1 MLVQEELQK
10 KICDF
15 LGILRYSVEYRGAIG
30 LLDQN
35 FIAQSFLAKFINIIY
50 GYDLINLDRDGHKY
64 PAIDLGDFYRKVAF
78 QVTATKTPRKIEET
92 IEIFIR
98 HKQYENFSHLKF
110 LILGKKQNNYS
121 QVFQTDNLFEFNP
134 QTDILDL
141 KDIVCKVPDLSL
153 DKLQRLSHLID
164 SEFSGIVIFKPTY
177 QILHDPHHQD
187 SLPREE
193 VDPDNLVRTVC
204 WVNVPLYSDP
214 DCQQRR
220 PDMTGVILDARQHP
234 GNVFAGYS
242 IHPTSSN
249 LFKEGAQVIRLYSIN
264 SVCDESWYRNPETH
278 EITYAWTGSRELI
291 GRMVEVA

>member
-1 MLVQEELQK
+1 M
-10 KICDF
+10 
-15 LGILRYSVEYRGAIG
+15 
-30 LLDQN
+30 LDQN
-35 FIAQSFLAKFINIIY
+35 FIDQSFIAKFINIIY

-78 QVTATKTPRKIEET
+78 QVTATKTQTKIEET
-92 IEIFIR
+92 IKIFIR

-110 LILGKKQNNYS
+110 LIIGKKQKKYS

-141 KDIVCKVPDLSL
+141 KDIVCKVPDLSW
-153 DKLQRLSHLID
+153 DKLQRLSYLID
-164 SEFSGIVIFKPTY
+164 SELSGTVIFKTTY
-177 QILHDPHHQD
+177 QILHDSHHQD
-187 SLPREE
+187 SLPIEE
-193 VDPDNLVRTVC
+193 VKPDNVVRTVR

-214 DCQQRR
+214 GCQQRR
-220 PDMTGVILDARQHP
+220 PDITGVILDNRQHP
-234 GNVFAGYS
+234 GNVFAGYT
-242 IHPTSSN
+242 IHPTSPN
-249 LFKEGAQVIRLYSIN
+249 LFKEGTQVIFVYSRN

>member
-35 FIAQSFLAKFINIIY
+35 FILQSFMAKFLNIIY
-50 GYDLINLDRDGHKY
+50 GYDLINLDRDGHKS
-64 PAIDLGDFYRKVAF
+64 PAIDIGDSYRKVAF
-78 QVTATKTPRKIEET
+78 QVTAKKTPTKIEET

-98 HKQYENFSHLKF
+98 HKQYENFRHLKF
-110 LILGKKQNNYS
+110 LILGKKQKKYS

-141 KDIVCKVPDLSL
+141 KDLVHKLPDLSL
-153 DKLQRLSHLID
+153 EKLQRLSYLID
-164 SEFSGIVIFKPTY
+164 SELSGTVIFKTTY
-177 QILHDPHHQD
+177 QILHDSHHQD
-187 SLPREE
+187 SLPIEE
-193 VDPDNLVRTVC
+193 VKPDNVVRTVR

-214 DCQQRR
+214 GCQQRR
-220 PDMTGVILDARQHP
+220 PDMTAVILDARQHP
-234 GNVFAGYS
+234 GNVFAGDT
-242 IHPTSSN
+242 IHPTSPN
-249 LFKEGAQVIRLYSIN
+249 LFKEGAQVIFVYSRN
-264 SVCDESWYRNPETH
+264 SVCDESWYRNPETN

>member
-15 LGILRYSVEYRGAIG
+15 LGILRYSVENRGAIG

-35 FIAQSFLAKFINIIY
+35 FILQSFMAKFLNIIY
-50 GYDLINLDRDGHKY
+50 GYDLINLDRDGHKS
-64 PAIDLGDFYRKVAF
+64 PAIDLGDSYRKVAF

-98 HKQYENFSHLKF
+98 RKQYENFSHLKF
-110 LILGKKQNNYS
+110 LILGTKQNNYS

-134 QTDILDL
+134 QTDILDI
-141 KDIVCKVPDLSL
+141 KDLVHKLPDLSL
-153 DKLQRLSHLID
+153 EKLQRLSYLID
-164 SEFSGIVIFKPTY
+164 SELSGTVIFKTTY
-177 QILHDPHHQD
+177 QILHDSHHQD

-193 VDPDNLVRTVC
+193 VKPDNVVRTVR

-214 DCQQRR
+214 GCQQRR
-220 PDMTGVILDARQHP
+220 PDMTGVILDNRQHP

-249 LFKEGAQVIRLYSIN
+249 LFKEGGQVIIVYSKN
-264 SVCDESWYRNPETH
+264 SVCDESWYRDPETH
-278 EITYAWTGSRELI
+278 EITYAWTEQSEVI